1 MRRKAA
7 FVNKKPTYAAIRW
20 VALGAVRRRYVVW
33 LTAATILGA
42 GIGAVLSWTGANE
55 YRATTRLFVTTN
67 AVDVSDVY
75 QATLAGQ
82 QRVLTYKVLAS
93 DPKVLSNAVRRAEVS
108 TNPVKLA
115 QHLHV
120 DVPPATI
127 ILDIGVD
134 DTNSESA
141 ATLANAVAE
150 ELMATI
156 NDLERPL
163 GGGPPP
169 VGTTVVQRA
178 VPSAATLQP
187 TLNPVVVAAGA
198 FAGLIVGL
206 LVAMAV
212 KRRLLPDLRA
222 ARGELIQTPS

>member
-1 MRRKAA
+1 M
-7 FVNKKPTYAAIRW
+7 
-20 VALGAVRRRYVVW
+20 RRRYVVW
-33 LTAATILGA
+33 LTAATIVGA
-42 GIGAVLSWTGANE
+42 FVGALWSWAGANE
-55 YRATTRLFVTTN
+55 YRASTRLFVTTN

-93 DPKVLSNAVRRAEVS
+93 DLKVLSNAVRRAG
-108 TNPVKLA
+108 TNSSPLDLA
-115 QHLHV
+115 QRLHV

-134 DTNSESA
+134 DTNAETA
-141 ATLANAVAE
+141 ATLANAVAD
-150 ELMATI
+150 ELIATI
-156 NDLERPL
+156 NELERPL

-169 VGTTVVQRA
+169 VGATVVQRA
-178 VPSAATLQP
+178 APSAATLQS
-187 TLNPVVVAAGA
+187 TLNPVLVAAGA

-206 LVAMAV
+206 VVAVAV

-222 ARGELIQTPS
+222 AREEFSQAQS

>member
-1 MRRKAA
+1 MLRPYM
-7 FVNKKPTYAAIRW
+7 VLLI
-20 VALGAVRRRYVVW
+20 
-33 LTAATILGA
+33 AATIVGA
-42 GIGAVLSWTGANE
+42 GAGALYSWTGANE

-93 DPKVLSNAVRRAEVS
+93 DPKVLSNAVRRAGVN
-108 TNPVKLA
+108 TNPVVLE

-134 DTNSESA
+134 DTDSGSA
-141 ATLANAVAE
+141 ATLANAVAD
-150 ELMATI
+150 ELIATI
-156 NDLERPL
+156 NELERPL

-169 VGTTVVQRA
+169 VGVTVVQRA
-178 VPSAATLQP
+178 AASAATLQAK
-187 TLNPVVVAAGA
+187 LNPVWVAVGA
-198 FAGLIVGL
+198 IAGLIVGL
-206 LVAMAV
+206 AVALAV

-222 ARGELIQTPS
+222 ARGELVQPRS